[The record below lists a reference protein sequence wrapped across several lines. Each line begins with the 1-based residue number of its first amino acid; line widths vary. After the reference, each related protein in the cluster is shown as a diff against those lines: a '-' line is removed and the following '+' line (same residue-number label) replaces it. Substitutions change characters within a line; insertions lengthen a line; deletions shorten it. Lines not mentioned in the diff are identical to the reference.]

1 MASNQN
7 NSAVELLVL
16 TTAETSVWN
25 ARADAYAKAATRVG
39 QTVPEITAEL
49 CRSGYAASKAEV
61 TASLDRQGVHTLQW
75 TAVELPPTSPWD
87 DWADAFALA
96 AHHIRQSRPQILAGL
111 RRAGYGATVQLVEYS
126 LYKQGVRWL

>member
-7 NSAVELLVL
+7 TAVELLVL
-16 TTAETSVWN
+16 TSAETSVWN
-25 ARADAYAKAATRVG
+25 AQADAYAKAATRLG

-75 TAVELPPTSPWD
+75 TAVEMPPTLPWD
-87 DWADAFALA
+87 AWADAFTLA
-96 AHHIRQSRPQILAGL
+96 AHHIRQSRQQILAAL
-111 RRAGYGATVQLVEYS
+111 RRAGYTATLELVEYS